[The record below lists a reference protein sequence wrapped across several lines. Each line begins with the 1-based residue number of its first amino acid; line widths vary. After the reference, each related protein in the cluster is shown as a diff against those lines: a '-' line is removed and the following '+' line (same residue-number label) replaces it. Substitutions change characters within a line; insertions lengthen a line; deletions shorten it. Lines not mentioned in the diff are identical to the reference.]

1 LKKISIKFGT
11 DGWRGVIADEFTFE
25 GVRIVSQGVS
35 NYLKKKIGSSRKP
48 FIVVG
53 YDTRFLSEQ
62 FAEESAQIFK
72 LNNIK
77 VYLSDKIITSPV
89 LSFAVVEK
97 KADLG
102 IMITASHNPYYYN
115 GYKIKGPFGG
125 SATMDIIADVE
136 KEVSEV
142 IKNTESYKKYLY
154 TEEADRPDVERIDF
168 LPSYKQN
175 LLSKVDTDI
184 IKNFDFK
191 LLLDP
196 MYGAAQGIY
205 KKIIQQFSPENI
217 TEIHSEINPSFGG
230 ISPEPIGDNLAE
242 AKSALLSKKYK
253 LAICLDGDGDRIA
266 ALGEDGN
273 YISSHHLFAIV
284 LWYLAD
290 RKKMKGKVVKSI
302 NLSSVLDRICSKYD
316 LEVKTT
322 PVGFK
327 YIAEEILK
335 GGVII
340 GGEESGGL
348 WAGGDTPE
356 RDGMLMGLK
365 LIEII
370 CDTGMTLNQI
380 LEKIYDEFG
389 YFVFDRVDYKIDMD
403 QNENLKHLLEKD
415 IPKVLREAGVKKVI
429 TLDGYKYIMENG
441 SWIMIRLSGTEA
453 VVRVYTDAGS
463 DKEAKHLQ
471 ELGKKVLKSAF

>member
-11 DGWRGVIADEFTFE
+11 DGWRGIIADEFTVE

-35 NYLKKKIGSSRKP
+35 NYLKKKIGSSRRP
-48 FIVVG
+48 SVVVG
-53 YDTRFLSEQ
+53 YDTRFLSER
-62 FAEESAQIFK
+62 FAEESAGILK
-72 LNNIK
+72 LNDID
-77 VYLSDKIITSPV
+77 VYFSDKIITSPV
-89 LSFAVVEK
+89 LSFAVIEK

-102 IMITASHNPYYYN
+102 VMITASHNPYYYN
-115 GYKIKGPFGG
+115 GYKIKGSFGG
-125 SATMDIIADVE
+125 SATMDIIAEVE
-136 KEVSEV
+136 KEVNEV
-142 IKNTESYKKYLY
+142 LKDTESYKEYLY
-154 TEEADRPDVERIDF
+154 PEETDRLVIERTDF
-168 LPSYKQN
+168 LSSYKKN
-175 LLSKVDTDI
+175 ILSKVDTGI
-184 IKNFDFK
+184 IKNFNFK
-191 LLLDP
+191 LLLEP
-196 MYGAAQGIY
+196 MYGAAQGMY
-205 KKIIQQFSPENI
+205 RKIIQQFNPENVA
-217 TEIHSEINPSFGG
+217 EIHSEINPSFGG
-230 ISPEPIGDNLAE
+230 INPEPIGDNLAE
-242 AKSALLSKKYK
+242 ARTVLLRDKYK

-290 RKKMKGKVVKSI
+290 RKKMSGRVVKSI
-302 NLSSVLDRICSKYD
+302 NLSSVLDKICSKYG
-316 LEVKTT
+316 LEAKTT

-327 YIAEEILK
+327 YIAKEITK
-335 GGVII
+335 GGVIM

-389 YFVFDRVDYKIDMD
+389 YFVFDRVDYEIDMD
-403 QNENLKHLLEKD
+403 QKENLKDMLEKG
-415 IPKVLREAGVKKVI
+415 IPKILKVAGVKEVI

-441 SWIMIRLSGTEA
+441 NWIMIRLSGTEA
-453 VVRVYTDAGS
+453 VVRVYTEGGS
-463 DKEAKHLQ
+463 DKEVRYLQ
-471 ELGKKVLKSAF
+471 ELGKKVLESAF